1 MTNVKDAQTALIG
14 LQITNVR
21 LSERMRWPLWRH
33 AAAGLLM
40 TLIVVSV
47 GLPRGLATFILLMV
61 IVLTIAIVRDDKKR
75 YGMFVSGYQR
85 GRAAWVTGAI
95 IALNLS
101 AVIFVRTLVDNA
113 VVNAMFWLVVA
124 IVFLGTSMLSIAWE
138 RVYRHDIREGGR

>member
-1 MTNVKDAQTALIG
+1 MTSMKDARTALIA
-14 LQITNVR
+14 LEITNGR
-21 LSERMRWPLWRH
+21 LAERMRWPFWRH

-40 TLIVVSV
+40 TLVVGSV
-47 GLPRGLATFILLMV
+47 ALPRGLAMGILLAA

-85 GRAAWVTGAI
+85 GRTAWVTGAI

-101 AVIFVRTLVDNA
+101 AVIFLRTLLDDGVVDA
-113 VVNAMFWLVVA
+113 TFWITMA

-138 RVYRHDIREGGR
+138 RVYRKDIREGCI

>member
-14 LQITNVR
+14 LQITNER

-40 TLIVVSV
+40 TLIVGSV
-47 GLPRGLATFILLMV
+47 GLPRGLATFILLMA
-61 IVLTIAIVRDDKKR
+61 IVLTITIVRDDKKR

-95 IALNLS
+95 IALNLI
-101 AVIFVRTLVDNA
+101 AVIFVRTLLDDG
-113 VVNAMFWLVVA
+113 VVNATFWITMA

-138 RVYRHDIREGGR
+138 RVYRKDIREGGI